1 MIYQN
6 GELTAKSFDKEG
18 RLLAE
23 KTLKTGGTAVEIR
36 AEAEQKSIK
45 ASDGLAYIRLKY
57 TDEKGEVLPLIRGE
71 ITVSVENG
79 ELIGFG
85 SACPYY
91 EKSYKSN
98 IADTYYGE
106 ALAVIKPEK
115 TGKIVVKA
123 HSGYG
128 DAEVEVEVE

>member
-1 MIYQN
+1 
-6 GELTAKSFDKEG
+6 
-18 RLLAE
+18 
-23 KTLKTGGTAVEIR
+23 
-36 AEAEQKSIK
+36 
-45 ASDGLAYIRLKY
+45 
-57 TDEKGEVLPLIRGE
+57 LIRGE
-71 ITVSVENG
+71 ITVSAENG
-79 ELIGFG
+79 ELIGLG